1 MNPNQKIICIS
12 ATGMTLSVVSLLI
25 GIANL
30 GLNIGLH
37 YKVGDTPNVN
47 IPSMNETNSTTTT
60 IINNNTQNNFTNIT
74 NIIVNKEEERTF
86 LNLTKPLCEVNSWH
100 ILSKDNAI
108 RIGEDAHILVTRE
121 PYLSCDPQGCRM
133 FALSQG
139 TTLRGRHANGTIHD
153 RSPFRALVSWEMGQ
167 VPSPYNVR
175 VECIGWSSTSCHDG
189 ISRMSICMSGPNNNA
204 SAVVWYGGR
213 PVTEIPSWAG
223 NILRTQE
230 SECVCH
236 KGICPVVM
244 TDGPANNRAVT
255 KIIYFKEGKIQKI
268 EELEGNAQHIEECS
282 CYGATGAIKCV
293 CRDNWKGAN
302 RPIIIIDPEMMT
314 HTSKYLCSR
323 VLTDTSRPNDP
334 TSGNCNAPITG
345 GSPDPGVKGF
355 AFLDGENSWLGRTIS
370 KDSRSGY
377 EMLKVPNAET
387 DAQSGPTSH
396 QVIVNNQNWSG
407 YSGAFIDY
415 WANKECFNPCFY
427 VELIRGRPKESSV
440 LWTSNSIVALC
451 GSKERLG
458 SWSWHDGAEII
469 YFK

>member
-1 MNPNQKIICIS
+1 MNPNQKITCIS
-12 ATGMTLSVVSLLI
+12 ATGVTLSVVSLLI

-37 YKVGDTPNVN
+37 YKMNDSSTIN
-47 IPSMNETNSTTTT
+47 IPNMKETSPTT
-60 IINNNTQNNFTNIT
+60 TNIT
-74 NIIVNKEEERTF
+74 NIIVSKNEERTF
-86 LNLTKPLCEVNSWH
+86 LNLTKSLCEVNSWH

-108 RIGEDAHILVTRE
+108 RIGEDAHVLVTRE

-153 RSPFRALVSWEMGQ
+153 RSPFRALISWEMGQ
-167 VPSPYNVR
+167 TPSPYNTR

-189 ISRMSICMSGPNNNA
+189 ISRMSICISGPNNNA
-204 SAVVWYGGR
+204 SAVVWYRGR

-244 TDGPANNRAVT
+244 TDGPANNKAAT

-268 EELEGNAQHIEECS
+268 EELQGNAQHIEECS
-282 CYGATGAIKCV
+282 CYGAEGMIKCV

-302 RPIIIIDPEMMT
+302 RPIITIDPEMMT
-314 HTSKYLCSR
+314 HTSKYLCSKI
-323 VLTDTSRPNDP
+323 LTDTSRPNDP
-334 TSGNCNAPITG
+334 TNGNCEEPITG

-387 DAQSGPTSH
+387 DTQSGPTSY
-396 QVIVNNQNWSG
+396 QIIVSNQNWSG

-427 VELIRGRPKESSV
+427 VELIRGRPKESDV
-440 LWTSNSIVALC
+440 LWTSNSMVALC
-451 GSKERLG
+451 GSRERLG
-458 SWSWHDGAEII
+458 SWSWHDGAEIS

>member
-1 MNPNQKIICIS
+1 MNPNQKITCIS
-12 ATGMTLSVVSLLI
+12 ATGVTLSVVSLLI

-37 YKVGDTPNVN
+37 YKVSDSTTIN
-47 IPSMNETNSTTTT
+47 IPNMNETNPTTT
-60 IINNNTQNNFTNIT
+60 IINNHPNPTTTNIT
-74 NIIVNKEEERTF
+74 NIIVNKNEERTF

-153 RSPFRALVSWEMGQ
+153 RSPFRALISWEMGQ
-167 VPSPYNVR
+167 APSPYNTR

-189 ISRMSICMSGPNNNA
+189 ISRMSICISGPNNNA
-204 SAVVWYGGR
+204 SAVVWYRGR
-213 PVTEIPSWAG
+213 PVTEIPSWIG

-244 TDGPANNRAVT
+244 TDGPANNKAAT

-268 EELEGNAQHIEECS
+268 EELQGNAQHIEECS
-282 CYGATGAIKCV
+282 CYGAAGMIKCV

-302 RPIIIIDPEMMT
+302 RPIITIDPEMMT
-314 HTSKYLCSR
+314 HTSKYLCSKI
-323 VLTDTSRPNDP
+323 LTDTSRPNDP
-334 TSGNCNAPITG
+334 TNGNCDAPITG

-387 DAQSGPTSH
+387 DTQSGPTSY
-396 QVIVNNQNWSG
+396 QLIVNNQNWSG
-407 YSGAFIDY
+407 YSGAFVDY

-427 VELIRGRPKESSV
+427 VELIRGRPKEIDV
-440 LWTSNSIVALC
+440 LWTSNSMVALC
-451 GSKERLG
+451 GSRERLG

>member
-1 MNPNQKIICIS
+1 MNPNQKITCIS
-12 ATGMTLSVVSLLI
+12 ATGVTLSVVSLLI
-25 GIANL
+25 GITNL

-37 YKVGDTPNVN
+37 YKVSDSTTTN
-47 IPSMNETNSTTTT
+47 IPNMNETNPTT
-60 IINNNTQNNFTNIT
+60 TNIT
-74 NIIVNKEEERTF
+74 NIIMNKNEERTF
-86 LNLTKPLCEVNSWH
+86 LKLTKPLCEVNSWH

-139 TTLRGRHANGTIHD
+139 TTLRGQHANGTIHD
-153 RSPFRALVSWEMGQ
+153 RSPFRALISWEMGQ
-167 VPSPYNVR
+167 APSPYNTR

-189 ISRMSICMSGPNNNA
+189 ISRMSICISGPNNNA
-204 SAVVWYGGR
+204 SAVVWYRGR

-236 KGICPVVM
+236 KGICPVIM
-244 TDGPANNRAVT
+244 TDGPANNRAAT
-255 KIIYFKEGKIQKI
+255 KIIYFKEGKIQKT
-268 EELEGNAQHIEECS
+268 EELQGSAQHIEECS
-282 CYGATGAIKCV
+282 CYGAAGMIKCV

-302 RPIIIIDPEMMT
+302 RPVITIDPERMT
-314 HTSKYLCSR
+314 HISKYLCSKI
-323 VLTDTSRPNDP
+323 LTDTGRPNDP
-334 TSGNCNAPITG
+334 TNGNCDAPITG
-345 GSPDPGVKGF
+345 GNPDPGVKGF

-377 EMLKVPNAET
+377 EMLKVPNAEIDT
-387 DAQSGPTSH
+387 QSGPISY
-396 QVIVNNQNWSG
+396 QLVVNNQNWSG

-440 LWTSNSIVALC
+440 LWTSNSMVALC
-451 GSKERLG
+451 GSRERLG

>member
-1 MNPNQKIICIS
+1 MNPNQKITCIS
-12 ATGMTLSVVSLLI
+12 ATGMTLSAVSLLI

-37 YKVGDTPNVN
+37 YKMSDSTNIN
-47 IPSMNETNSTTTT
+47 IPNMNETSPTTT
-60 IINNNTQNNFTNIT
+60 IINNNPQNNFTNIT
-74 NIIVNKEEERTF
+74 NIIVNKNEEGKF
-86 LNLTKPLCEVNSWH
+86 LNLNKPLCEVNSWH

-108 RIGEDAHILVTRE
+108 RIGENAHILVTRE

-139 TTLRGRHANGTIHD
+139 TTLRGQHANGTIHD
-153 RSPFRALVSWEMGQ
+153 RSPFRALISWEMGQ
-167 VPSPYNVR
+167 APSPYNAR

-189 ISRMSICMSGPNNNA
+189 ISRMSICISGPNDNA

-236 KGICPVVM
+236 RGICPVVM
-244 TDGPANNRAVT
+244 TDGPANNKAAT

-268 EELEGNAQHIEECS
+268 EELKGNAQHIEECS
-282 CYGATGAIKCV
+282 CYGAEGMIKCI
-293 CRDNWKGAN
+293 CRDNWRGAN
-302 RPIIIIDPEMMT
+302 RPVITIDPEMMT
-314 HTSKYLCSR
+314 HTSKYLCSKI
-323 VLTDTSRPNDP
+323 LTDTSRPNDP
-334 TSGNCNAPITG
+334 ANGDCDAPITG
-345 GSPDPGVKGF
+345 GSPEPGVKGF

-387 DAQSGPTSH
+387 DTQSEATSY
-396 QVIVNNQNWSG
+396 QMIVNNQNWSG

-440 LWTSNSIVALC
+440 LWTSNSIIALC
-451 GSKERLG
+451 GSRERLG

-469 YFK
+469 YFE

>member
-1 MNPNQKIICIS
+1 MNPNQKITCIS
-12 ATGMTLSVVSLLI
+12 ATGMTLSVVSMLI

-37 YKVGDTPNVN
+37 YKVSDSTNIN
-47 IPSMNETNSTTTT
+47 IPNMNETSPTTT
-60 IINNNTQNNFTNIT
+60 IINNHPQNNFTNIT
-74 NIIVNKEEERTF
+74 NIIVTKNEEGHL

-108 RIGEDAHILVTRE
+108 RIGEDAHIVVTRE

-139 TTLRGRHANGTIHD
+139 TTLRGKHANGTTHD

-167 VPSPYNVR
+167 APSPYNTR
-175 VECIGWSSTSCHDG
+175 VECIEWSSTSCHDG
-189 ISRMSICMSGPNNNA
+189 MSRMSICISGPDNNA

-236 KGICPVVM
+236 GGICPVVM
-244 TDGPANNRAVT
+244 TDGPANNRAET
-255 KIIYFKEGKIQKI
+255 KIIYFKEGKIKKV
-268 EELEGNAQHIEECS
+268 EELKGDAQHIEECS
-282 CYGATGAIKCV
+282 CYGASEMIKCI

-302 RPIIIIDPEMMT
+302 RPVITIDPEMMT
-314 HTSKYLCSR
+314 HTSKYLCSKI
-323 VLTDTSRPNDP
+323 LTDTSRPNDP
-334 TSGNCNAPITG
+334 TNGNCKAPITG

-355 AFLDGENSWLGRTIS
+355 AFPDGENSWLGRTIS

-377 EMLKVPNAET
+377 EMLKVPDAET
-387 DAQSGPTSH
+387 DTQSGAISH
-396 QVIVNNQNWSG
+396 QIVVNNQNWSG

-427 VELIRGRPKESSV
+427 VELTRGRPKESSV

>member
-1 MNPNQKIICIS
+1 MNPNQKITCIS
-12 ATGMTLSVVSLLI
+12 ATGVTLSVVSLLI

-37 YKVGDTPNVN
+37 YKVSDSTNVN
-47 IPSMNETNSTTTT
+47 IPTINETSPTTT
-60 IINNNTQNNFTNIT
+60 IINNHPQNNFTNIT
-74 NIIVNKEEERTF
+74 NIVMNKNEEGTF

-108 RIGEDAHILVTRE
+108 RIGENAHILVTRE

-153 RSPFRALVSWEMGQ
+153 RSPFRALISWEMGQ
-167 VPSPYNVR
+167 PPSPYNAR

-189 ISRMSICMSGPNNNA
+189 ISRMSVCISGPNNNA

-236 KGICPVVM
+236 GGICPVVM
-244 TDGPANNRAVT
+244 TDGPANNRAET
-255 KIIYFKEGKIQKI
+255 KIIYFEKGKIQKI
-268 EELEGNAQHIEECS
+268 EKLNGNAQHIEECS
-282 CYGATGAIKCV
+282 CYGASGMIKCV

-302 RPIIIIDPEMMT
+302 RPVITIDPEMMT
-314 HTSKYLCSR
+314 HTSKYLCSKI
-323 VLTDTSRPNDP
+323 LTDTSRPNDP
-334 TSGNCNAPITG
+334 TNGDCDAPITG

-355 AFLDGENSWLGRTIS
+355 AFLDSENSWLGRTIS

-387 DAQSGPTSH
+387 DPQSGAIS
-396 QVIVNNQNWSG
+396 QQIIVNNQNWSG

-451 GSKERLG
+451 GSRERLG

>member
-1 MNPNQKIICIS
+1 MNPNQKITCIS
-12 ATGMTLSVVSLLI
+12 ATGVTLSVVSLLI

-37 YKVGDTPNVN
+37 YKVGDSTTIN
-47 IPSMNETNSTTTT
+47 IPNTNGTSPTT
-60 IINNNTQNNFTNIT
+60 TNIT
-74 NIIVNKEEERTF
+74 NIIVNKNERTF
-86 LNLTKPLCEVNSWH
+86 LKLTKPLCEVNSWH

-108 RIGEDAHILVTRE
+108 RIGEGAHILITRE

-139 TTLRGRHANGTIHD
+139 TTLRGQHANGTIHD
-153 RSPFRALVSWEMGQ
+153 RSPFRALISWEMGQ
-167 VPSPYNVR
+167 APSPYNTR
-175 VECIGWSSTSCHDG
+175 VECVGWSSTSCHDG
-189 ISRMSICMSGPNNNA
+189 ISRMSICISGPNNNA
-204 SAVVWYGGR
+204 SAVVWYRGR

-244 TDGPANNRAVT
+244 TDGPANNKAAT
-255 KIIYFKEGKIQKI
+255 KIIYFKEGMIQKI
-268 EELEGNAQHIEECS
+268 EELQGNAQHIEECS
-282 CYGATGAIKCV
+282 CYGAAGMIKCV

-302 RPIIIIDPEMMT
+302 RPIITIDPEMMT
-314 HTSKYLCSR
+314 HTSKYLCSKI
-323 VLTDTSRPNDP
+323 LTDTSRPNDP
-334 TSGNCNAPITG
+334 TKGNCDAPITG

-377 EMLKVPNAET
+377 EMLKVPNAEIDT
-387 DAQSGPTSH
+387 QSGPISY
-396 QVIVNNQNWSG
+396 QLIVNNQNWSG

-427 VELIRGRPKESSV
+427 VELIRGRPKESGV
-440 LWTSNSIVALC
+440 LWTSNSMVALC
-451 GSKERLG
+451 GSRERLG

>member
-1 MNPNQKIICIS
+1 MNPNQKITCIS
-12 ATGMTLSVVSLLI
+12 ATGVTLSVVSLLI

-37 YKVGDTPNVN
+37 YKVNDSSNVN
-47 IPSMNETNSTTTT
+47 IPNMNETNSTTT
-60 IINNNTQNNFTNIT
+60 IINNNTHNNFKNIT
-74 NIIVNKEEERTF
+74 NIIVNKNEEGTF
-86 LNLTKPLCEVNSWH
+86 RNMTKPQCEVKSGH
-100 ILSKDNAI
+100 IVSKDIAMETC
-108 RIGEDAHILVTRE
+108 EDAHILGCRE
-121 PYLSCDPQGCRM
+121 PYLTRGPQGSRM
-133 FALSQG
+133 FAHG
-139 TTLRGRHANGTIHD
+139 TGTDLRRRQALGTWHVGHA
-153 RSPFRALVSWEMGQ
+153 FRALIAWKMGQ
-167 VPSPYNVR
+167 APSPYNAR
-175 VECIGWSSTSCHDG
+175 VECIGWSNAYCHDG
-189 ISRMSICMSGPNNNA
+189 ISRMSICVVGPKPIA
-204 SAVVWYGGR
+204 SILVWYRGR
-213 PVTEIPSWAG
+213 PVTQNPSCVW
-223 NILRTQE
+223 NILLTQE

-244 TDGPANNRAVT
+244 TDGPANNRAAT

-268 EELEGNAQHIEECS
+268 EELKGSAQHIEECS
-282 CYGATGAIKCV
+282 CYGAAGIIKCI

-302 RPIIIIDPEMMT
+302 RPVIIIDPEMMT
-314 HTSKYLCSR
+314 HTSKYLCSKI
-323 VLTDTSRPNDP
+323 LTDTSRPNDP
-334 TSGNCNAPITG
+334 TNGNCDAPITG

-387 DAQSGPTSH
+387 DIQSGPTSY
-396 QVIVNNQNWSG
+396 QIIVNNQNWSG

>member
-1 MNPNQKIICIS
+1 MNPNQKITCIS
-12 ATGMTLSVVSLLI
+12 ATGMTLSAVSLLI

-37 YKVGDTPNVN
+37 YKMNDSTNIN
-47 IPSMNETNSTTTT
+47 IPVMNETSPTTT
-60 IINNNTQNNFTNIT
+60 IINNNPQNNFTNIT
-74 NIIVNKEEERTF
+74 NIIVNKNEKGKF
-86 LNLTKPLCEVNSWH
+86 LYLNKPMCEVNSWH

-108 RIGEDAHILVTRE
+108 RIGENAHILVTRE

-139 TTLRGRHANGTIHD
+139 TTLRGQHANGTIHD
-153 RSPFRALVSWEMGQ
+153 RSPFRALISWEMGQ
-167 VPSPYNVR
+167 APSPYNAR
-175 VECIGWSSTSCHDG
+175 IECIGWSSTSCHDG
-189 ISRMSICMSGPNNNA
+189 ISRMSICISGPNDNA

-244 TDGPANNRAVT
+244 TDGPANNKAAT
-255 KIIYFKEGKIQKI
+255 KIIYFKEGKIQKV
-268 EELEGNAQHIEECS
+268 EELKGSAQHIEECS
-282 CYGATGAIKCV
+282 CYGAEGMIKCV
-293 CRDNWKGAN
+293 CRDNWRGAN
-302 RPIIIIDPEMMT
+302 RPVITIDPEMMT
-314 HTSKYLCSR
+314 HTSKYLCSK

-334 TSGNCNAPITG
+334 TNGNCNAPITG
-345 GSPDPGVKGF
+345 GSPEPGVKGF

-387 DAQSGPTSH
+387 DTQSGAISYQT
-396 QVIVNNQNWSG
+396 IVNNQNWSG

-427 VELIRGRPKESSV
+427 VELIRGRPKESNV
-440 LWTSNSIVALC
+440 LWTSNSIIALC
-451 GSKERLG
+451 GSRERLG

-469 YFK
+469 YFE

>member
-1 MNPNQKIICIS
+1 MNPNQKITCIS
-12 ATGMTLSVVSLLI
+12 ATGVTLSVVSLLI
-25 GIANL
+25 GTANL

-37 YKVGDTPNVN
+37 YKMSDSTTVN
-47 IPSMNETNSTTTT
+47 ILETNETNPTT
-60 IINNNTQNNFTNIT
+60 TNIT
-74 NIIVNKEEERTF
+74 NIKVNKNEGKTF
-86 LNLTKPLCEVNSWH
+86 LKLTKPLCEVNSWH

-108 RIGEDAHILVTRE
+108 RIGEGAHILVTRE

-139 TTLRGRHANGTIHD
+139 TTLRGQHANGTIHD
-153 RSPFRALVSWEMGQ
+153 RSPFRALISWEMGQ
-167 VPSPYNVR
+167 APSPYNTR

-189 ISRMSICMSGPNNNA
+189 VSRMSICISGPNNNA
-204 SAVVWYGGR
+204 SAVVWYRGR

-223 NILRTQE
+223 NILRTHE

-244 TDGPANNRAVT
+244 TDGPANNKAAT
-255 KIIYFKEGKIQKI
+255 KIIYFKEGIIQKT
-268 EELEGNAQHIEECS
+268 EELQGNAQHIEESS
-282 CYGATGAIKCV
+282 CYGAAGMIKCV

-302 RPIIIIDPEMMT
+302 RPVIIIDPEMMT
-314 HTSKYLCSR
+314 HTSKYLCSKI
-323 VLTDTSRPNDP
+323 LTDTSRPNDP
-334 TSGNCNAPITG
+334 TNGNCDAPITG
-345 GSPDPGVKGF
+345 GNPDPGVKGF

-377 EMLKVPNAET
+377 EMLKVPNAEINT
-387 DAQSGPTSH
+387 QSGPISY
-396 QVIVNNQNWSG
+396 QLIVNNQNWSG

-440 LWTSNSIVALC
+440 LWTSNSMVALC

-469 YFK
+469 YLK

>member
-1 MNPNQKIICIS
+1 MNPNQKITCIS
-12 ATGMTLSVVSLLI
+12 ATGVTLSVVSLLI
-25 GIANL
+25 GITNL

-37 YKVGDTPNVN
+37 YKVSDSTTTN
-47 IPSMNETNSTTTT
+47 IPNMNETNQTT
-60 IINNNTQNNFTNIT
+60 TNIT
-74 NIIVNKEEERTF
+74 NIIMNKNEERTF
-86 LNLTKPLCEVNSWH
+86 LKLTKPLCEVNSWH

-108 RIGEDAHILVTRE
+108 RIGENAHILVTRE

-139 TTLRGRHANGTIHD
+139 TTLRGQHANGTIHD
-153 RSPFRALVSWEMGQ
+153 RSPFRALISWEMGQ
-167 VPSPYNVR
+167 APSPYNTR

-189 ISRMSICMSGPNNNA
+189 ISRMSICISGPNNNA
-204 SAVVWYGGR
+204 SAVVWYRGR

-236 KGICPVVM
+236 KGICPVIM
-244 TDGPANNRAVT
+244 TDGPANNKAAT
-255 KIIYFKEGKIQKI
+255 KIIYFKEGRIQKT
-268 EELEGNAQHIEECS
+268 EELQGNAQHIEECS
-282 CYGATGAIKCV
+282 CYGAAGMIKCV
-293 CRDNWKGAN
+293 CRDNWRGAN
-302 RPIIIIDPEMMT
+302 RPIITIDPEMMI
-314 HTSKYLCSR
+314 HTSKYLCSKI
-323 VLTDTSRPNDP
+323 LTDTSRPNDP
-334 TSGNCNAPITG
+334 INGNCDAPITG

-377 EMLKVPNAET
+377 EMLKVPNAEIDT
-387 DAQSGPTSH
+387 QSGPISY
-396 QVIVNNQNWSG
+396 QLIVNNQNWSG

-440 LWTSNSIVALC
+440 LWTSNSMVALC
-451 GSKERLG
+451 GSRERLG

>member
-1 MNPNQKIICIS
+1 MNPNQKITCIS
-12 ATGMTLSVVSLLI
+12 ATGMTLSAVSLLI

-37 YKVGDTPNVN
+37 YKMSDSTNIN
-47 IPSMNETNSTTTT
+47 IPNMNETSPTTT
-60 IINNNTQNNFTNIT
+60 IINNNPQNNFTNIT
-74 NIIVNKEEERTF
+74 NIIVNKNEKGKF
-86 LNLTKPLCEVNSWH
+86 LYLNKPLCEVNSWH

-108 RIGEDAHILVTRE
+108 RIGENAHILVTRE

-139 TTLRGRHANGTIHD
+139 TTLRGQHANGTIHD
-153 RSPFRALVSWEMGQ
+153 RSPFRALISWEMGQ
-167 VPSPYNVR
+167 APSPYNAR
-175 VECIGWSSTSCHDG
+175 IECIGWSSTSCHDG
-189 ISRMSICMSGPNNNA
+189 ISRMSICISGPNDNA

-213 PVTEIPSWAG
+213 PVTEIPSWVG

-236 KGICPVVM
+236 RGICPVVM
-244 TDGPANNRAVT
+244 TDGPANNKAAT
-255 KIIYFKEGKIQKI
+255 KIIYFKEGKIQKV
-268 EELEGNAQHIEECS
+268 EELKGNAQHIEECS
-282 CYGATGAIKCV
+282 CYGAEGMIKCI
-293 CRDNWKGAN
+293 CRDNWRGAN
-302 RPIIIIDPEMMT
+302 RPVITIDPEMMT
-314 HTSKYLCSR
+314 HTSKYLCSKI
-323 VLTDTSRPNDP
+323 LTDTSRPNDP
-334 TSGNCNAPITG
+334 ANGDCNAPITG
-345 GSPDPGVKGF
+345 GSPEPGVKGF

-387 DAQSGPTSH
+387 DTQSGATSY
-396 QVIVNNQNWSG
+396 QMIVNNQNWSG

-427 VELIRGRPKESSV
+427 VELIRGRPKESNV
-440 LWTSNSIVALC
+440 LWTSNSIIALC
-451 GSKERLG
+451 GSRERLG

-469 YFK
+469 YFE

>member
-1 MNPNQKIICIS
+1 MNPNQKITCIS
-12 ATGMTLSVVSLLI
+12 ATGMTLSVVSMLI

-37 YKVGDTPNVN
+37 YKVSDSTNIN
-47 IPSMNETNSTTTT
+47 IPNMNETSPTTT
-60 IINNNTQNNFTNIT
+60 IINNHPQNNFTNIT
-74 NIIVNKEEERTF
+74 NIIVTKNEEGHL

-108 RIGEDAHILVTRE
+108 RIGEDAHIVVTRE
-121 PYLSCDPQGCRM
+121 PYLSCEPQGCRM

-139 TTLRGRHANGTIHD
+139 TTLRGKHANGTIHD
-153 RSPFRALVSWEMGQ
+153 RTPFRALVSWEMGQ
-167 VPSPYNVR
+167 APSPYNTR

-189 ISRMSICMSGPNNNA
+189 MSRMSICISGPDNNA

-236 KGICPVVM
+236 GGICPVVM
-244 TDGPANNRAVT
+244 TDGPANNRAET
-255 KIIYFKEGKIQKI
+255 KIIYFKEGKIKKI
-268 EELEGNAQHIEECS
+268 EGLEGDAQHIEECS
-282 CYGATGAIKCV
+282 CYGASEMIKCI

-302 RPIIIIDPEMMT
+302 RPVITIDPEMMT
-314 HTSKYLCSR
+314 HTSKYLCSKI
-323 VLTDTSRPNDP
+323 LTDTSRPNDP
-334 TSGNCNAPITG
+334 TNGNCKAPITG

-377 EMLKVPNAET
+377 EMLKVPDAET
-387 DAQSGPTSH
+387 DTQSGAISH
-396 QVIVNNQNWSG
+396 QITVNNQNWSG

-458 SWSWHDGAEII
+458 SWPWHDGAEII

>member
-1 MNPNQKIICIS
+1 MNPNQKITCIS
-12 ATGMTLSVVSLLI
+12 ATGMTLSAVSLLI

-37 YKVGDTPNVN
+37 YKMSDSTNIN
-47 IPSMNETNSTTTT
+47 IPNMNETNPTTT
-60 IINNNTQNNFTNIT
+60 IINNNPQNNFTNIT
-74 NIIVNKEEERTF
+74 NIIVNKNEKGNF
-86 LNLTKPLCEVNSWH
+86 LNLNKPLCEVNSWH

-108 RIGEDAHILVTRE
+108 RIGENAHILVTRE

-139 TTLRGRHANGTIHD
+139 TTLRGQHANGTIHD

-167 VPSPYNVR
+167 APSPYNAR

-189 ISRMSICMSGPNNNA
+189 ISRMSICISGPNDNA

-236 KGICPVVM
+236 RGICPVVM
-244 TDGPANNRAVT
+244 TDGPANNKAAT
-255 KIIYFKEGKIQKI
+255 KIIYFKEGKIQKT
-268 EELEGNAQHIEECS
+268 EELKGNAQHIEECS
-282 CYGATGAIKCV
+282 CYGAEGMIKCI
-293 CRDNWKGAN
+293 CRDNWRGAN
-302 RPIIIIDPEMMT
+302 RPVITIDPEMMT
-314 HTSKYLCSR
+314 HTSKYLCSKI
-323 VLTDTSRPNDP
+323 LTDTSRPNDP
-334 TSGNCNAPITG
+334 ANGNCDAPITG
-345 GSPDPGVKGF
+345 GSPEPGVKGF

-377 EMLKVPNAET
+377 EMLKVPNAEADT
-387 DAQSGPTSH
+387 QSGAISY
-396 QVIVNNQNWSG
+396 QVIVDNQNWSG

-440 LWTSNSIVALC
+440 LWTSNSIIALC
-451 GSKERLG
+451 GSRERLG

-469 YFK
+469 YFE

>member
-1 MNPNQKIICIS
+1 MNPNQKITCIS
-12 ATGMTLSVVSLLI
+12 ATGMTLSAVSLLI

-30 GLNIGLH
+30 GLNIGIH
-37 YKVGDTPNVN
+37 YKMSDSTNIN
-47 IPSMNETNSTTTT
+47 IPNMNETNPTTT
-60 IINNNTQNNFTNIT
+60 IINNNPQNNFTNIT
-74 NIIVNKEEERTF
+74 NIIVNKNEEGNF
-86 LNLTKPLCEVNSWH
+86 LNLNKPLCEVNSWH

-108 RIGEDAHILVTRE
+108 RIGENAHVLVTRE

-139 TTLRGRHANGTIHD
+139 TTLRGQHANGTIHD

-167 VPSPYNVR
+167 APSPYNAK

-189 ISRMSICMSGPNNNA
+189 ISRMSICISGPNDKA

-236 KGICPVVM
+236 RGICPVVM
-244 TDGPANNRAVT
+244 TDGPANNKAAT
-255 KIIYFKEGKIQKI
+255 KIIYFKEGKIQKT
-268 EELEGNAQHIEECS
+268 EELKGNAQHIEECS
-282 CYGATGAIKCV
+282 CYGAEGMIKCI
-293 CRDNWKGAN
+293 CRDNWRGAN
-302 RPIIIIDPEMMT
+302 RPVITIDPEMMT
-314 HTSKYLCSR
+314 HTSKYLCSKI
-323 VLTDTSRPNDP
+323 LTDTSRPNDP
-334 TSGNCNAPITG
+334 ANGNCDAPITG
-345 GSPDPGVKGF
+345 GSPEPGVKGF

-370 KDSRSGY
+370 KESRSGY

-387 DAQSGPTSH
+387 DTQSGAISY
-396 QVIVNNQNWSG
+396 QMIVNNQNWSG

-440 LWTSNSIVALC
+440 LWTSNSIIALC
-451 GSKERLG
+451 GSRERLG

-469 YFK
+469 YFE

>member
-1 MNPNQKIICIS
+1 CIS
-12 ATGMTLSVVSLLI
+12 ATGVTLSVVSLLV

-37 YKVGDTPNVN
+37 YKVSDPTTIN
-47 IPSMNETNSTTTT
+47 IPNISETNPTTTT
-60 IINNNTQNNFTNIT
+60 IT
-74 NIIVNKEEERTF
+74 NIIVNKDEERTF

-100 ILSKDNAI
+100 ILSRDNAI
-108 RIGEDAHILVTRE
+108 RIGEGAHILVTRE

-133 FALSQG
+133 FAMSQG

-153 RSPFRALVSWEMGQ
+153 RSPFRALISWEMGQ
-167 VPSPYNVR
+167 APSPYNTR

-189 ISRMSICMSGPNNNA
+189 ISRMSICISGPNNNA
-204 SAVVWYGGR
+204 SAVVWYRGR

-244 TDGPANNRAVT
+244 TDGPADNKAAT
-255 KIIYFKEGKIQKI
+255 KIIYFKRGKIQKI
-268 EELEGNAQHIEECS
+268 EELQGNAQHIEECS
-282 CYGATGAIKCV
+282 CYGAAGMIKCA

-302 RPIIIIDPEMMT
+302 RPIITIDPEMMT
-314 HTSKYLCSR
+314 HTSKYLCSKI
-323 VLTDTSRPNDP
+323 LTDTSRPNDP
-334 TSGNCNAPITG
+334 TNGNCDAPITG
-345 GSPDPGVKGF
+345 GGPDPGVKGF

-387 DAQSGPTSH
+387 ETQSGPTSY
-396 QVIVNNQNWSG
+396 QLIVNNQNWS
-407 YSGAFIDY
+407 
-415 WANKECFNPCFY
+415 
-427 VELIRGRPKESSV
+427 
-440 LWTSNSIVALC
+440 
-451 GSKERLG
+451 
-458 SWSWHDGAEII
+458 
-469 YFK
+469 

>member
-1 MNPNQKIICIS
+1 MNPNQKITCIS
-12 ATGMTLSVVSLLI
+12 ATGVTLSVVSLLI

-37 YKVGDTPNVN
+37 YKVGDSTTIN
-47 IPSMNETNSTTTT
+47 IPNTNETNPTT
-60 IINNNTQNNFTNIT
+60 TNIT
-74 NIIVNKEEERTF
+74 NIIVNKNEERTF
-86 LNLTKPLCEVNSWH
+86 LKLTKPLCEVNSWH

-108 RIGEDAHILVTRE
+108 RIGEGAHILVTRE

-139 TTLRGRHANGTIHD
+139 TTLRGQHANGTIHD
-153 RSPFRALVSWEMGQ
+153 RSPFRALISWEMGQ
-167 VPSPYNVR
+167 APSPYNTR

-189 ISRMSICMSGPNNNA
+189 ISRMSICISGPNNNA
-204 SAVVWYGGR
+204 SAVVWYRGR

-244 TDGPANNRAVT
+244 TDGPANNKAAT
-255 KIIYFKEGKIQKI
+255 KIIYFKEGMIQKI
-268 EELEGNAQHIEECS
+268 EELQGNARHIEECS
-282 CYGATGAIKCV
+282 CYGAAGMIKCV

-302 RPIIIIDPEMMT
+302 RPIITIDPEMMT
-314 HTSKYLCSR
+314 HTSKYLCSKI
-323 VLTDTSRPNDP
+323 LTDTSRPNDP
-334 TSGNCNAPITG
+334 TKGNCDAPITG

-370 KDSRSGY
+370 KGSRSGY
-377 EMLKVPNAET
+377 EMLKVPNAEIDT
-387 DAQSGPTSH
+387 QSGPISY
-396 QVIVNNQNWSG
+396 QLIVNNQNWSG

-427 VELIRGRPKESSV
+427 VELIRGRPKESGV
-440 LWTSNSIVALC
+440 LWTSNSMVALC
-451 GSKERLG
+451 GSRERLG
-458 SWSWHDGAEII
+458 SWSWHDGAEIT

>member
-1 MNPNQKIICIS
+1 MNPNQKITCIS
-12 ATGMTLSVVSLLI
+12 ATGMTLSAVSLLI

-37 YKVGDTPNVN
+37 YKMSDSTNIN
-47 IPSMNETNSTTTT
+47 IPNMNETSPTTT
-60 IINNNTQNNFTNIT
+60 IINNHPQNNFTNIT
-74 NIIVNKEEERTF
+74 NIIVNKNEEGSF
-86 LNLTKPLCEVNSWH
+86 LNLNKPLCEVNSWH

-108 RIGEDAHILVTRE
+108 RIGENAHILVTRE

-139 TTLRGRHANGTIHD
+139 TTLRGQHANGTIHD
-153 RSPFRALVSWEMGQ
+153 RSPFRALISWEMGQ
-167 VPSPYNVR
+167 APSPYNAR

-189 ISRMSICMSGPNNNA
+189 ISRMSICISGPNDNA
-204 SAVVWYGGR
+204 SAIVWYGGR

-236 KGICPVVM
+236 RGICPVVM
-244 TDGPANNRAVT
+244 TDGPANNKAAT

-268 EELEGNAQHIEECS
+268 EELKGNAQHIEECS
-282 CYGATGAIKCV
+282 CYGAERMIKCI
-293 CRDNWKGAN
+293 CRDNWRGAN
-302 RPIIIIDPEMMT
+302 RPVITIDLEMMT
-314 HTSKYLCSR
+314 HTSKYLCSKI
-323 VLTDTSRPNDP
+323 LTDTSRPNDP
-334 TSGNCNAPITG
+334 ANGNCDAPITG
-345 GSPDPGVKGF
+345 GSPEPGVKGF

-387 DAQSGPTSH
+387 DTQSGAISY
-396 QVIVNNQNWSG
+396 QMIVNNQNWSG

-440 LWTSNSIVALC
+440 LWTSNSIIALC
-451 GSKERLG
+451 GSRERLG

>member
-1 MNPNQKIICIS
+1 MNPNQKITCIS
-12 ATGMTLSVVSLLI
+12 ATGMTLSAVSLLI

-37 YKVGDTPNVN
+37 YKMNDSTNIN
-47 IPSMNETNSTTTT
+47 IPDMNETSPTTT
-60 IINNNTQNNFTNIT
+60 IINNNPQNNFTNIT
-74 NIIVNKEEERTF
+74 NIIVNKNEKGKF
-86 LNLTKPLCEVNSWH
+86 LYLNKPLCEVNSWH

-108 RIGEDAHILVTRE
+108 RIGENAHILVTRE

-139 TTLRGRHANGTIHD
+139 TTLRGQHANGTIHD
-153 RSPFRALVSWEMGQ
+153 RSPFRALISWEMGQ
-167 VPSPYNVR
+167 APSPYNAR
-175 VECIGWSSTSCHDG
+175 IECIGWSSTSCHDG
-189 ISRMSICMSGPNNNA
+189 ISRMSICISGPNNNA

-244 TDGPANNRAVT
+244 TDGPANNKAAT
-255 KIIYFKEGKIQKI
+255 KIIYFKEGKIQKV
-268 EELEGNAQHIEECS
+268 EELKGSAQHIEECS
-282 CYGATGAIKCV
+282 CYGAEGMIKCV
-293 CRDNWKGAN
+293 CRDNWRGAN
-302 RPIIIIDPEMMT
+302 RPVITIDPEMMT
-314 HTSKYLCSR
+314 HTSKYLCSKI
-323 VLTDTSRPNDP
+323 LTDTSRPNDP
-334 TSGNCNAPITG
+334 TNGNCNAPITG
-345 GSPDPGVKGF
+345 GSPEPGVKGF

-370 KDSRSGY
+370 KDTRSGY

-387 DAQSGPTSH
+387 DTQSGATSY
-396 QVIVNNQNWSG
+396 QTIVNNQNWSG

-427 VELIRGRPKESSV
+427 VELIRGRPKESNV
-440 LWTSNSIVALC
+440 LWTSNSIIALC
-451 GSKERLG
+451 GSRERLG

-469 YFK
+469 YFE

>member
-1 MNPNQKIICIS
+1 MNPNQKITCIS
-12 ATGMTLSVVSLLI
+12 ATGVTLSVVSLLI

-37 YKVGDTPNVN
+37 YKVSDSTNVN
-47 IPSMNETNSTTTT
+47 IPNMNETSPTTT
-60 IINNNTQNNFTNIT
+60 IINNHPQNNFTNIT
-74 NIIVNKEEERTF
+74 NIVMNKNEEGTF
-86 LNLTKPLCEVNSWH
+86 LNLNKPLCEVNSWH

-108 RIGEDAHILVTRE
+108 RIGENAHILVTRE

-139 TTLRGRHANGTIHD
+139 TTLRGQHANGTIHD
-153 RSPFRALVSWEMGQ
+153 RSPFRALISWEMGQ
-167 VPSPYNVR
+167 PPSPYNAR

-189 ISRMSICMSGPNNNA
+189 ISRMSICISGPNNNA

-236 KGICPVVM
+236 GGICPVVM
-244 TDGPANNRAVT
+244 TDGPANNRAET
-255 KIIYFKEGKIQKI
+255 KIIYFKKGKIQKI
-268 EELEGNAQHIEECS
+268 EELKGNAQHIEECS
-282 CYGATGAIKCV
+282 CYGASGMIKCV

-302 RPIIIIDPEMMT
+302 RPVITIDPEMMT
-314 HTSKYLCSR
+314 HTSKYLCSKI
-323 VLTDTSRPNDP
+323 LTDTSRPNDP
-334 TSGNCNAPITG
+334 TNGDCDAPITG

-355 AFLDGENSWLGRTIS
+355 AFLDSENSWLGRTIS

-387 DAQSGPTSH
+387 DTQSGAISH
-396 QVIVNNQNWSG
+396 QIIVNNQNWSG
-407 YSGAFIDY
+407 YSGTFIDY

-440 LWTSNSIVALC
+440 
-451 GSKERLG
+451 
-458 SWSWHDGAEII
+458 
-469 YFK
+469 

>member
-1 MNPNQKIICIS
+1 MNPNQKITCIS
-12 ATGMTLSVVSLLI
+12 ATGVTLSVVSLLI

-37 YKVGDTPNVN
+37 YKVSDSTNVN
-47 IPSMNETNSTTTT
+47 SPNMTEASPTTT
-60 IINNNTQNNFTNIT
+60 IINNHPQNNFTNIT
-74 NIIVNKEEERTF
+74 NIVMNKNGEGTF

-108 RIGEDAHILVTRE
+108 RIGENAHILVTRE

-139 TTLRGRHANGTIHD
+139 TTLRGQHANGTIHD
-153 RSPFRALVSWEMGQ
+153 RSPFRALISWEMGQ
-167 VPSPYNVR
+167 PPSPYNAR

-189 ISRMSICMSGPNNNA
+189 ISRMSICISGPNNNA

-236 KGICPVVM
+236 GGICPVVM
-244 TDGPANNRAVT
+244 TDGPANNRAET

-268 EELEGNAQHIEECS
+268 EELRGNAQHIEECS
-282 CYGATGAIKCV
+282 CYGASGMIKCV

-302 RPIIIIDPEMMT
+302 RPVITIDPEMMT
-314 HTSKYLCSR
+314 HTSRYLCSKI
-323 VLTDTSRPNDP
+323 LTDTSRPNDP
-334 TSGNCNAPITG
+334 TNGDCDAPITG

-355 AFLDGENSWLGRTIS
+355 AFLDSGNSWLGRTIS

-387 DAQSGPTSH
+387 DTQSGAIAH
-396 QVIVNNQNWSG
+396 QIIVNNQNWSG

-451 GSKERLG
+451 GSRERLG

>member
-1 MNPNQKIICIS
+1 MNPNQKITCIS
-12 ATGMTLSVVSLLI
+12 ATGMTLSAVSLLI

-37 YKVGDTPNVN
+37 YKMNDSTNIN
-47 IPSMNETNSTTTT
+47 IPNMNETSPTTT
-60 IINNNTQNNFTNIT
+60 IINNNPQNNFTNIT
-74 NIIVNKEEERTF
+74 NIIVNKNEKGKF
-86 LNLTKPLCEVNSWH
+86 LYLNKPMCEVNSWH

-108 RIGEDAHILVTRE
+108 RIGENAHILVTRE

-139 TTLRGRHANGTIHD
+139 TTLRGQHANGTIHD
-153 RSPFRALVSWEMGQ
+153 RSPFRALISWEMGQ
-167 VPSPYNVR
+167 APSPYNAR
-175 VECIGWSSTSCHDG
+175 IECIGWSSTSCHDG
-189 ISRMSICMSGPNNNA
+189 ISRMSICISGPNNNA

-244 TDGPANNRAVT
+244 TDGPANNKAAT
-255 KIIYFKEGKIQKI
+255 KIIYFKEGKIQKV
-268 EELEGNAQHIEECS
+268 EELKGSAQHIEECS
-282 CYGATGAIKCV
+282 CYGAEGMIKCV
-293 CRDNWKGAN
+293 CRDNWRGAN
-302 RPIIIIDPEMMT
+302 RPVITIDPEMMT
-314 HTSKYLCSR
+314 HTSKYLCSKI
-323 VLTDTSRPNDP
+323 LTDTSRPNDP
-334 TSGNCNAPITG
+334 TNGNCNAPITG
-345 GSPDPGVKGF
+345 GSPEPGVKGF

-387 DAQSGPTSH
+387 DTQSGAISYQT
-396 QVIVNNQNWSG
+396 IVNNQNWSG

-427 VELIRGRPKESSV
+427 VELIRGRPKESNV
-440 LWTSNSIVALC
+440 LWTSNSIIALC
-451 GSKERLG
+451 GSRERLG

-469 YFK
+469 YFE

>member
-1 MNPNQKIICIS
+1 MNPNQKITCIS
-12 ATGMTLSVVSLLI
+12 ATGVTLSVVSLLI
-25 GIANL
+25 GTANL

-37 YKVGDTPNVN
+37 YKMSDSTTVN
-47 IPSMNETNSTTTT
+47 ILETNETNPTT
-60 IINNNTQNNFTNIT
+60 TNIT
-74 NIIVNKEEERTF
+74 NIKVNKNEGKTF
-86 LNLTKPLCEVNSWH
+86 LKLTKPLCEVNSWH

-108 RIGEDAHILVTRE
+108 RIGEGAHILVTRE

-139 TTLRGRHANGTIHD
+139 TTLRGQHANGTIHD
-153 RSPFRALVSWEMGQ
+153 RSPFRALISWEMGQ
-167 VPSPYNVR
+167 APSPYNTR

-189 ISRMSICMSGPNNNA
+189 VSRMSICISGPNNNA
-204 SAVVWYGGR
+204 SAVVWYRGR

-223 NILRTQE
+223 NILRTHE

-244 TDGPANNRAVT
+244 TDGPANNKAAT
-255 KIIYFKEGKIQKI
+255 KIIYFKEGIIQKT
-268 EELEGNAQHIEECS
+268 EELQGNAQHIEECS
-282 CYGATGAIKCV
+282 CYGAAGMIKCV

-302 RPIIIIDPEMMT
+302 RPVIIIDPEMMT
-314 HTSKYLCSR
+314 HTSKYLCSKI
-323 VLTDTSRPNDP
+323 LTDTSRPNDP
-334 TSGNCNAPITG
+334 TNGNCDAPITG
-345 GSPDPGVKGF
+345 GNPDPGVKGF

-377 EMLKVPNAET
+377 EMLKVPNAEINT
-387 DAQSGPTSH
+387 QSGPISY
-396 QVIVNNQNWSG
+396 QLIVNNQNWSG

-427 VELIRGRPKESSV
+427 VELIRGRPKESGV
-440 LWTSNSIVALC
+440 LWTSNSMVALC

>member
-1 MNPNQKIICIS
+1 MNPNQKITCIS
-12 ATGMTLSVVSLLI
+12 ATGVTLSVVSLLI

-37 YKVGDTPNVN
+37 YKVSDSTTIN
-47 IPSMNETNSTTTT
+47 IPNTNETNPTT
-60 IINNNTQNNFTNIT
+60 TNIT
-74 NIIVNKEEERTF
+74 NIIVNKSERT
-86 LNLTKPLCEVNSWH
+86 LLKLTKPLCEVNSWH

-139 TTLRGRHANGTIHD
+139 TTLRGQHANGTIHD
-153 RSPFRALVSWEMGQ
+153 RSPFRALISWEMGQ
-167 VPSPYNVR
+167 APSPYNTR

-189 ISRMSICMSGPNNNA
+189 ISRMSICISGPNNNA
-204 SAVVWYGGR
+204 SAVVWYRGR

-244 TDGPANNRAVT
+244 TDGPANNKAAT
-255 KIIYFKEGKIQKI
+255 KIIYFKEGMIQKT
-268 EELEGNAQHIEECS
+268 EELQGNAQHIEECS
-282 CYGATGAIKCV
+282 CYGAAGMIKCV

-302 RPIIIIDPEMMT
+302 RPIITIDPEMMT
-314 HTSKYLCSR
+314 HTSKYLCSKI
-323 VLTDTSRPNDP
+323 LTDTSRPNDP
-334 TSGNCNAPITG
+334 TNGNCDAPITG

-377 EMLKVPNAET
+377 EMLKVPNAEIDT
-387 DAQSGPTSH
+387 QSGPISY
-396 QVIVNNQNWSG
+396 QLIVNNQNWSG

-427 VELIRGRPKESSV
+427 VELIRGRPKESGV
-440 LWTSNSIVALC
+440 LWTSNSMVALC
-451 GSKERLG
+451 GSRERLG

>member
-1 MNPNQKIICIS
+1 MNPNQKITCIS
-12 ATGMTLSVVSLLI
+12 ATGVTLSVVSLLI

-37 YKVGDTPNVN
+37 YKVGDPTTISIPN
-47 IPSMNETNSTTTT
+47 MNETNPTTT
-60 IINNNTQNNFTNIT
+60 IINNHPNPTTTNIT
-74 NIIVNKEEERTF
+74 NIIVNKKEERTF

-153 RSPFRALVSWEMGQ
+153 RSPFRALISWEMGQ
-167 VPSPYNVR
+167 APSPYNTR

-189 ISRMSICMSGPNNNA
+189 ISRMSICISGPNNNA
-204 SAVVWYGGR
+204 SAVVWYRGR

-244 TDGPANNRAVT
+244 TDGPANNKAAT

-268 EELEGNAQHIEECS
+268 EELQGNAQHIEECS
-282 CYGATGAIKCV
+282 CYGAAGMIKCV

-302 RPIIIIDPEMMT
+302 RPIITIDPEMMT
-314 HTSKYLCSR
+314 HTSKYLCSKI
-323 VLTDTSRPNDP
+323 LTDTSRPNDP
-334 TSGNCNAPITG
+334 TNGKCVTPITG

-387 DAQSGPTSH
+387 DTQSGPTSY
-396 QVIVNNQNWSG
+396 QLIVNNQNWSG

-427 VELIRGRPKESSV
+427 VELIRGRPKESDV
-440 LWTSNSIVALC
+440 LWTSNSMVALC
-451 GSKERLG
+451 GSRERLG

>member
-1 MNPNQKIICIS
+1 MNPNQKITCIS
-12 ATGMTLSVVSLLI
+12 ATGVTLSVISLLI

-37 YKVGDTPNVN
+37 YKVSDSTTTN
-47 IPSMNETNSTTTT
+47 IPNMNETNPTT
-60 IINNNTQNNFTNIT
+60 TNIT
-74 NIIVNKEEERTF
+74 NIIVNKNEERTF
-86 LNLTKPLCEVNSWH
+86 LNLTKPPCEVNSWH

-153 RSPFRALVSWEMGQ
+153 RSPFRALISWEMGQ
-167 VPSPYNVR
+167 APSPYNTR

-189 ISRMSICMSGPNNNA
+189 ISRMSICISGPNNNA
-204 SAVVWYGGR
+204 SAVVWYRGR
-213 PVTEIPSWAG
+213 PVTEIPSWAR

-244 TDGPANNRAVT
+244 TDGPANNKAAT

-268 EELEGNAQHIEECS
+268 EELQGNAQHIEECS
-282 CYGATGAIKCV
+282 CYGAAGMIKCV

-302 RPIIIIDPEMMT
+302 RPIITIDPEMMT
-314 HTSKYLCSR
+314 HTSKYLCSKI
-323 VLTDTSRPNDP
+323 LTDTSRPNDP
-334 TSGNCNAPITG
+334 TNGNCVAPITG

-387 DAQSGPTSH
+387 DTQSGPTSY
-396 QVIVNNQNWSG
+396 QLIVNNQNWSG

-427 VELIRGRPKESSV
+427 VELIRGRPKESDV
-440 LWTSNSIVALC
+440 LWTSNSMVALC
-451 GSKERLG
+451 GSRERLG

>member
-1 MNPNQKIICIS
+1 MNPNQKITCIS
-12 ATGMTLSVVSLLI
+12 ATGVTLSVVSLLI

-37 YKVGDTPNVN
+37 YKVSDSTTISTPN
-47 IPSMNETNSTTTT
+47 MNETNPTT
-60 IINNNTQNNFTNIT
+60 TNIT
-74 NIIVNKEEERTF
+74 NIIVNKKEERTF

-153 RSPFRALVSWEMGQ
+153 RSPFRALISWEMGQ
-167 VPSPYNVR
+167 APSPYNTR

-189 ISRMSICMSGPNNNA
+189 ISRMSICISGPNNNA
-204 SAVVWYGGR
+204 SAVVWYRGR

-244 TDGPANNRAVT
+244 TDGPANNKAAT

-268 EELEGNAQHIEECS
+268 EELQGNAQHIEECS
-282 CYGATGAIKCV
+282 CYGAAGIIKCV
-293 CRDNWKGAN
+293 CRDSWKGAN
-302 RPIIIIDPEMMT
+302 RPIITIDPELMT
-314 HTSKYLCSR
+314 HTSKYLCSKI
-323 VLTDTSRPNDP
+323 LTDTSRPNDP
-334 TSGNCNAPITG
+334 INGNCVTPITG

-387 DAQSGPTSH
+387 DTQSGPTSY

-427 VELIRGRPKESSV
+427 VELIRGRPKESDV
-440 LWTSNSIVALC
+440 LWTSNSMVALC
-451 GSKERLG
+451 GSRERLG

>member
-1 MNPNQKIICIS
+1 MNPNQKITCIS
-12 ATGMTLSVVSLLI
+12 ATGVTLSVVSLLI

-37 YKVGDTPNVN
+37 YKVSDSSTIN
-47 IPSMNETNSTTTT
+47 IPNMNETNPTT
-60 IINNNTQNNFTNIT
+60 TNIT
-74 NIIVNKEEERTF
+74 NIIVNKNEEGAF
-86 LNLTKPLCEVNSWH
+86 LNLTKPLCEANSRH
-100 ILSKDNAI
+100 ILSKDNAT
-108 RIGEDAHILVTRE
+108 RTGEDAHTLVTRE
-121 PYLSCDPQGCRM
+121 PHPSRDPQGRRM
-133 FALSQG
+133 SALSQG
-139 TTLRGRHANGTIHD
+139 TTPRGRHANGTIHD
-153 RSPFRALVSWEMGQ
+153 RSPFRALISWEMGQ
-167 VPSPYNVR
+167 APSPYNTR

-189 ISRMSICMSGPNNNA
+189 MSRMSICISGPNNNA
-204 SAVVWYGGR
+204 SAVVWYKGR
-213 PVTEIPSWAG
+213 PITEIPSWAG

-244 TDGPANNRAVT
+244 TDGPANNKAAT

-268 EELEGNAQHIEECS
+268 EELQGNAQHIEECS
-282 CYGATGAIKCV
+282 CYGAAGMIKCV

-302 RPIIIIDPEMMT
+302 RPIITIDPEMMT
-314 HTSKYLCSR
+314 HTSKYLCSKI
-323 VLTDTSRPNDP
+323 LTDTSRPNDP
-334 TSGNCNAPITG
+334 INGNCDAPITG
-345 GSPDPGVKGF
+345 GSPDPGIKGF

-387 DAQSGPTSH
+387 DTQSGPTSY
-396 QVIVNNQNWSG
+396 QLIVNNQNWSG

-427 VELIRGRPKESSV
+427 VELIRGRPKESDV
-440 LWTSNSIVALC
+440 LWTSNSMVALC
-451 GSKERLG
+451 GSRERLG

>member
-1 MNPNQKIICIS
+1 MNPNQKITCIS
-12 ATGMTLSVVSLLI
+12 ATGMTLSAVSLLI

-37 YKVGDTPNVN
+37 YKMSDSTNVN
-47 IPSMNETNSTTTT
+47 IPNMNETNLTTT
-60 IINNNTQNNFTNIT
+60 IINNNLQNNFTNIT
-74 NIIVNKEEERTF
+74 NIIVSKNEEGNF
-86 LNLTKPLCEVNSWH
+86 LNLNKPLCEVNSWH

-108 RIGEDAHILVTRE
+108 RIGENAHILVTRE

-139 TTLRGRHANGTIHD
+139 TTLRGQHANGTIHD
-153 RSPFRALVSWEMGQ
+153 RSPFRALISWEMGQ
-167 VPSPYNVR
+167 APSPYNTR

-189 ISRMSICMSGPNNNA
+189 ISRMSICISGPNDNA

-236 KGICPVVM
+236 RGICPVVM
-244 TDGPANNRAVT
+244 TDGPANNKAAT
-255 KIIYFKEGKIQKI
+255 KIIYLKKGKIQKT
-268 EELEGNAQHIEECS
+268 EELKGKAQHIEECS
-282 CYGATGAIKCV
+282 CYGAERMIKCI
-293 CRDNWKGAN
+293 CRDNWRGAN
-302 RPIIIIDPEMMT
+302 RPVITIDPEMMT
-314 HTSKYLCSR
+314 HTSKYLCSKI
-323 VLTDTSRPNDP
+323 LTDTSRPNDP
-334 TSGNCNAPITG
+334 ANGNCDAPITG
-345 GSPDPGVKGF
+345 GSPEPGVKGF

-387 DAQSGPTSH
+387 DTQSGATSY
-396 QVIVNNQNWSG
+396 QMIVNNQNWSG

-440 LWTSNSIVALC
+440 LWTSNSIIALC
-451 GSKERLG
+451 GSRERLG

-469 YFK
+469 YFE

>member
-1 MNPNQKIICIS
+1 
-12 ATGMTLSVVSLLI
+12 LLV

-37 YKVGDTPNVN
+37 YKVGDPTTIN
-47 IPSMNETNSTTTT
+47 IPNISETNPTTTT
-60 IINNNTQNNFTNIT
+60 IT
-74 NIIVNKEEERTF
+74 NIIVNKDEERTF

-100 ILSKDNAI
+100 ILSRDNAI

-139 TTLRGRHANGTIHD
+139 TTLRGRHANGTIRD
-153 RSPFRALVSWEMGQ
+153 RSPFRALISWEMGQ
-167 VPSPYNVR
+167 APSPYNTR

-189 ISRMSICMSGPNNNA
+189 ISRMSICISGPNNNA
-204 SAVVWYGGR
+204 SAVVWYRGR

-244 TDGPANNRAVT
+244 TDGPANNKAAT
-255 KIIYFKEGKIQKI
+255 KIIYFKRGKIQKI
-268 EELEGNAQHIEECS
+268 EELQGNAQHIEECS
-282 CYGATGAIKCV
+282 CYGAAGMIKCA

-302 RPIIIIDPEMMT
+302 RPIITIDPEMMT
-314 HTSKYLCSR
+314 HTSKYLCSKI
-323 VLTDTSRPNDP
+323 LTDTSRPNDP
-334 TSGNCNAPITG
+334 TNGNCDAPITG
-345 GSPDPGVKGF
+345 GGPDPGVKGF

-387 DAQSGPTSH
+387 ETQSGPTSY
-396 QVIVNNQNWSG
+396 QLIV
-407 YSGAFIDY
+407 
-415 WANKECFNPCFY
+415 
-427 VELIRGRPKESSV
+427 
-440 LWTSNSIVALC
+440 
-451 GSKERLG
+451 
-458 SWSWHDGAEII
+458 
-469 YFK
+469 

>member
-37 YKVGDTPNVN
+37 YKVSITPDVS
-47 IPSMNETNSTTTT
+47 IPDMNETNSTTT

-74 NIIVNKEEERTF
+74 NIIMNEKEKGTF

-153 RSPFRALVSWEMGQ
+153 RSPFRALISWEMGQ
-167 VPSPYNVR
+167 APSPYNAR

-189 ISRMSICMSGPNNNA
+189 MSRMSICMSGPNNNA

-244 TDGPANNRAVT
+244 TDGPANNRAAT

-268 EELEGNAQHIEECS
+268 EELTGNAQHIEECS
-282 CYGATGAIKCV
+282 CYGALGVIKCI
-293 CRDNWKGAN
+293 CRDNWKEAN
-302 RPIIIIDPEMMT
+302 RPVITIDPEMMT
-314 HTSKYLCSR
+314 HTSKYLCSKI
-323 VLTDTSRPNDP
+323 LTDTSRPNDL
-334 TSGNCNAPITG
+334 TNGNC
-345 GSPDPGVKGF
+345 
-355 AFLDGENSWLGRTIS
+355 
-370 KDSRSGY
+370 
-377 EMLKVPNAET
+377 
-387 DAQSGPTSH
+387 DA
-396 QVIVNNQNWSG
+396 
-407 YSGAFIDY
+407 
-415 WANKECFNPCFY
+415 
-427 VELIRGRPKESSV
+427 
-440 LWTSNSIVALC
+440 
-451 GSKERLG
+451 
-458 SWSWHDGAEII
+458 
-469 YFK
+469 

>member
-1 MNPNQKIICIS
+1 MNPNQKITCIS

-25 GIANL
+25 GVANL

-37 YKVGDTPNVN
+37 YKVSDSSNTN
-47 IPSMNETNSTTTT
+47 IPDMNDTNPTTT
-60 IINNNTQNNFTNIT
+60 IINNNPHNNFTNIT
-74 NIIVNKEEERTF
+74 NIIVNKNEEGKF

-108 RIGEDAHILVTRE
+108 RLGEDSHILVTRE

-153 RSPFRALVSWEMGQ
+153 RSPFRALISWEMGQ
-167 VPSPYNVR
+167 APSPYNAR

-189 ISRMSICMSGPNNNA
+189 ISRMSICISGPDNNA
-204 SAVVWYGGR
+204 SAVVWYRGR
-213 PVTEIPSWAG
+213 PVTEIQSWAG

-244 TDGPANNRAVT
+244 TDGPANNRAIT
-255 KIIYFKEGKIQKI
+255 RIIYFKEGEIQKV
-268 EELEGNAQHIEECS
+268 EELRGNAQHIEECS
-282 CYGATGAIKCV
+282 CYGAGGMIKCI

-302 RPIIIIDPEMMT
+302 RPVITIDPEMMT
-314 HTSKYLCSR
+314 HTSKYLCSKI
-323 VLTDTSRPNDP
+323 LTDTSRPNDP
-334 TSGNCNAPITG
+334 ISGSCDSPITG

-355 AFLDGENSWLGRTIS
+355 AFLDGDNSWLGRTIS

-387 DAQSGPTSH
+387 DTQSGIISH
-396 QVIVNNQNWSG
+396 QTIVNNQNWSG
-407 YSGAFIDY
+407 YSGTFIDY
-415 WANKECFNPCFY
+415 WANKECFNPWFY
-427 VELIRGRPKESSV
+427 VELIRGRPRESSV

-451 GSKERLG
+451 GSRKRLG

>member
-1 MNPNQKIICIS
+1 MNPNQKITCIS
-12 ATGMTLSVVSLLI
+12 ATGMTLSAVSLLI

-37 YKVGDTPNVN
+37 YKMSDSTNINVPN
-47 IPSMNETNSTTTT
+47 MNETNPTTT
-60 IINNNTQNNFTNIT
+60 IINNNPQNNFTNIT
-74 NIIVNKEEERTF
+74 NIIVNKNEEGNF
-86 LNLTKPLCEVNSWH
+86 LNLNKPLCEVNSWH

-108 RIGEDAHILVTRE
+108 RIGENAHILVTRE

-139 TTLRGRHANGTIHD
+139 TTLRGQHANGTIHD

-167 VPSPYNVR
+167 APSPYNAR

-189 ISRMSICMSGPNNNA
+189 ISRMSICISGPNDNA

-244 TDGPANNRAVT
+244 TDGPANNKAAT
-255 KIIYFKEGKIQKI
+255 KIIYFKEGKIQKT
-268 EELEGNAQHIEECS
+268 EELKGNAQHIEECS
-282 CYGATGAIKCV
+282 CYGAEEMIKCI
-293 CRDNWKGAN
+293 CRDNWRGAN
-302 RPIIIIDPEMMT
+302 RPVITIDPEMMT
-314 HTSKYLCSR
+314 HTSKYLCSKI
-323 VLTDTSRPNDP
+323 LTDTSRPNDP
-334 TSGNCNAPITG
+334 ANGDCDAPITG
-345 GSPDPGVKGF
+345 GSPEPGVKGF

-377 EMLKVPNAET
+377 EMLKVPNAEADT
-387 DAQSGPTSH
+387 QSGAISY
-396 QVIVNNQNWSG
+396 QMIVDNQNWSG

-440 LWTSNSIVALC
+440 LWTSNSIIALC
-451 GSKERLG
+451 GSRERLG

-469 YFK
+469 YFE

>member
-1 MNPNQKIICIS
+1 
-12 ATGMTLSVVSLLI
+12 
-25 GIANL
+25 
-30 GLNIGLH
+30 
-37 YKVGDTPNVN
+37 
-47 IPSMNETNSTTTT
+47 
-60 IINNNTQNNFTNIT
+60 
-74 NIIVNKEEERTF
+74 
-86 LNLTKPLCEVNSWH
+86 
-100 ILSKDNAI
+100 
-108 RIGEDAHILVTRE
+108 
-121 PYLSCDPQGCRM
+121 
-133 FALSQG
+133 
-139 TTLRGRHANGTIHD
+139 
-153 RSPFRALVSWEMGQ
+153 
-167 VPSPYNVR
+167 
-175 VECIGWSSTSCHDG
+175 G

-204 SAVVWYGGR
+204 SAVIWYGGR

-244 TDGPANNRAVT
+244 TDGPANNRAAT

-268 EELEGNAQHIEECS
+268 EELKGNAQHIEECS
-282 CYGATGAIKCV
+282 CYGAAGVIKCI

-302 RPIIIIDPEMMT
+302 RPVIIIDPEMMT

-334 TSGNCNAPITG
+334 TNGNCDAPITG

-387 DAQSGPTSH
+387 DNQSGPVSH

>member
-1 MNPNQKIICIS
+1 MNPNQKITCIS
-12 ATGMTLSVVSLLI
+12 ATGVTLSVVSLLI
-25 GIANL
+25 GITNL

-37 YKVGDTPNVN
+37 YKVSDSTTTN
-47 IPSMNETNSTTTT
+47 IPNMNETNPTT
-60 IINNNTQNNFTNIT
+60 TNIT
-74 NIIVNKEEERTF
+74 NIIMNKNEERTF
-86 LNLTKPLCEVNSWH
+86 LKLTKPLCEVNSWH

-139 TTLRGRHANGTIHD
+139 TTLRGQHANGTIHD
-153 RSPFRALVSWEMGQ
+153 RSPFRALISWEMGQ
-167 VPSPYNVR
+167 APSPYNTR

-189 ISRMSICMSGPNNNA
+189 ISRMSICISGPNNNA
-204 SAVVWYGGR
+204 SAVVWYRGR

-244 TDGPANNRAVT
+244 TDGPANNKAAT
-255 KIIYFKEGKIQKI
+255 KIIYFKEGKIQKT
-268 EELEGNAQHIEECS
+268 EELQGDAQHIEECS
-282 CYGATGAIKCV
+282 CYGAAGMIKCV

-302 RPIIIIDPEMMT
+302 RPIITIDPGRMT
-314 HTSKYLCSR
+314 HTSKYLCSKI
-323 VLTDTSRPNDP
+323 LTDTSRPNDP
-334 TSGNCNAPITG
+334 TNGNCDAPITG
-345 GSPDPGVKGF
+345 GNPDPGVKGF

-377 EMLKVPNAET
+377 EMLKVPNAEIDT
-387 DAQSGPTSH
+387 QSGPISY
-396 QVIVNNQNWSG
+396 QLIVNNQNWSG

-440 LWTSNSIVALC
+440 LWTSNSMVALC
-451 GSKERLG
+451 GSRERLG

>member
-1 MNPNQKIICIS
+1 MNPNQKITCIS
-12 ATGMTLSVVSLLI
+12 ATGVTLSVVSLLI
-25 GIANL
+25 GITNL

-37 YKVGDTPNVN
+37 YKVSDSTTIN
-47 IPSMNETNSTTTT
+47 IPNMNETNPTT
-60 IINNNTQNNFTNIT
+60 TNIT
-74 NIIVNKEEERTF
+74 NIIMNKTTNITNIIMNKTEERTF
-86 LNLTKPLCEVNSWH
+86 LKLTKPLCEVNSWH

-139 TTLRGRHANGTIHD
+139 TTLRGQHANGTIHD
-153 RSPFRALVSWEMGQ
+153 RSPFRALISWEMGQ
-167 VPSPYNVR
+167 APSPYNTR

-189 ISRMSICMSGPNNNA
+189 IARMSICISGPNNNA
-204 SAVVWYGGR
+204 SAVVWYRGR

-244 TDGPANNRAVT
+244 TDGPANNKAAT
-255 KIIYFKEGKIQKI
+255 KIIYFKEGKIQKT
-268 EELEGNAQHIEECS
+268 EELQGNAQHTEECS
-282 CYGATGAIKCV
+282 CYGAAGMIKCV

-302 RPIIIIDPEMMT
+302 RPIITIDPERMT
-314 HTSKYLCSR
+314 HTSKYLCSKI
-323 VLTDTSRPNDP
+323 LTDTSRPNDP
-334 TSGNCNAPITG
+334 TNGNCDAPITG
-345 GSPDPGVKGF
+345 GNPDPGVKGF

-377 EMLKVPNAET
+377 EMLKVPNAEIDT
-387 DAQSGPTSH
+387 QSGPISY
-396 QVIVNNQNWSG
+396 QLIVNNQNWSG

-440 LWTSNSIVALC
+440 LWTSNSMVALC
-451 GSKERLG
+451 GSRERLG

>member
-1 MNPNQKIICIS
+1 MNPNQKITCIS
-12 ATGMTLSVVSLLI
+12 ATGMTLSAVSLLI

-37 YKVGDTPNVN
+37 YKMNDSTNIN
-47 IPSMNETNSTTTT
+47 IPNMNETSPTTT
-60 IINNNTQNNFTNIT
+60 IINNNPQNNFTNIT
-74 NIIVNKEEERTF
+74 NIIVNKNEEGNF
-86 LNLTKPLCEVNSWH
+86 LNLNKPLCEVNSWH

-108 RIGEDAHILVTRE
+108 RIGENAHILVTRE

-139 TTLRGRHANGTIHD
+139 TTLRGQHANGTIHD
-153 RSPFRALVSWEMGQ
+153 RSPFRALISWEMGQ
-167 VPSPYNVR
+167 APSPYNAR

-189 ISRMSICMSGPNNNA
+189 ISRMSICISGPNNNA

-236 KGICPVVM
+236 RGICPVVM
-244 TDGPANNRAVT
+244 TDGPANNKAAT

-268 EELEGNAQHIEECS
+268 EELKGNAQHIEECS
-282 CYGATGAIKCV
+282 CYGAEGMIKCV
-293 CRDNWKGAN
+293 CRDNWRGAN
-302 RPIIIIDPEMMT
+302 RPVITIDPEMMT
-314 HTSKYLCSR
+314 HTSKYLCSKI
-323 VLTDTSRPNDP
+323 LTDTSRPNDP
-334 TSGNCNAPITG
+334 ANGNCDAPITG
-345 GSPDPGVKGF
+345 GSPEPGVKGF
-355 AFLDGENSWLGRTIS
+355 AFLNGENSWLGRTIS

-387 DAQSGPTSH
+387 DNQSGATSY
-396 QVIVNNQNWSG
+396 QMIVNNQNWSG

-415 WANKECFNPCFY
+415 WAKKECFNPCFY

-440 LWTSNSIVALC
+440 LWTSNSIIALC
-451 GSKERLG
+451 GSSERLG

-469 YFK
+469 YFE